1 MTFENE
7 NKKQTKKHRC
17 KKLKTQPSSF
27 GLEITGLT
35 KNQLS
40 ELFCGQHGQYFWIGW
55 LPIKKKNK
63 KKSDFASHKN
73 KGLKTKTKK

>member
-40 ELFCGQHGQYFWIGW
+40 ELFCGQHGQYF
-55 LPIKKKNK
+55 
-63 KKSDFASHKN
+63 
-73 KGLKTKTKK
+73 